1 MLIKP
6 IVTEKAMR
14 EAKTGRFT
22 FEVGIGDNKTKIKS
36 ELERAFGVKVTK
48 IQTLI
53 VPGKEHRKGK
63 SRNMGVKSDWKK
75 AMVTVAEGQK
85 ISLWD

>member
-14 EAKTGRFT
+14 EAKMGRFT
-22 FEVGIGDNKTKIKS
+22 FAVGIGDNKTGIKK
-36 ELERAFGVKVTK
+36 EVEKAFGVKITK

-53 VPGKEHRKGK
+53 VPGKEYRKGK
-63 SRNMGVKSDWKK
+63 SRNIGVKSNWKK
-75 AMVTVAEGQK
+75 AVVTLAEGQK
-85 ISLWD
+85 INLWD

>member
-14 EAKTGRFT
+14 EAKMGRFT
-22 FEVGIGDNKTKIKS
+22 FEVGIFDNKTGIKK
-36 ELERAFGVKVTK
+36 EVEKAFGVKAVK
-48 IQTLI
+48 VQTLI
-53 VPGKEHRKGK
+53 VPGKEYRMGKKWQKGT
-63 SRNMGVKSDWKK
+63 KSDWKK
-75 AMVTVAEGQK
+75 AIVTLSEGQK

>member
-14 EAKTGRFT
+14 EAKLGRFT
-22 FEVGIGDNKTKIKS
+22 FEVEIGDNKTKIKS
-36 ELERAFGVKVTK
+36 EIERAFGVKVTK

-53 VPGKEHRKGK
+53 VPGKEYRKGK
-63 SRNMGVKSDWKK
+63 SRNTGVRSDWKK
-75 AMVTVAEGQK
+75 AMITVAEGQK
-85 ISLWD
+85 INLWD

>member
-14 EAKTGRFT
+14 EAKLGRFT
-22 FEVGIGDNKTKIKS
+22 FAVGIGDNKTQIKS
-36 ELERAFGVKVTK
+36 EIEKAFGVKVVK
-48 IQTLI
+48 VQTLI
-53 VPGKEHRKGK
+53 VPGKEYRKGK
-63 SRNMGVKSDWKK
+63 SRNMGVRSDWKK
-75 AMVTVAEGQK
+75 AIVTLSEGKK